1 MTFLLTRTIVRVT
14 TDSACLGTLYTITT
28 MDPTRQILQ
37 TGIDTRTKTQR
48 QTETDVQIDRLVGGQ
63 RRIRKQLK
71 EKINK
76 AKDGQECRGMM

>member
-14 TDSACLGTLYTITT
+14 TDSARLGTLYTITT

-71 EKINK
+71 QKINK
-76 AKDGQECRGMM
+76 AKDG

>member
-1 MTFLLTRTIVRVT
+1 
-14 TDSACLGTLYTITT
+14 

-71 EKINK
+71 QKINK
-76 AKDGQECRGMM
+76 AKDG